1 MFNIFKKK
9 SIPTLK
15 ELKIFG
21 ISETRDDWRYF
32 SYYLFRPFGN
42 YLMYKTTNLNDY
54 FEKFKSFG
62 GIYKQFDEENIYR
75 TISGDIFNKF
85 GASLI
90 QSELDQVDPL
100 YPIESYGKNYADP
113 QLEKVDL
120 DNLRHYILHQ
130 NKAKLLFLHFSLDEE
145 NLDSSINELIKEQ
158 GIDLIFFHK
167 IKRLQ
172 RSYLSSSEFHKEFPS

>member
-1 MFNIFKKK
+1 MFNFLKKDNV
-9 SIPTLK
+9 PPLK

-42 YLMYKTTNLNDY
+42 YLIYKTTNLNDY

-90 QSELDQVDPL
+90 QSEPDQVDPL
-100 YPIESYGKNYADP
+100 YPVEAYGKDYADP
-113 QLEKVDL
+113 QLERIDI
-120 DNLRHYILHQ
+120 NGLRCFILHQ
-130 NKAKLLFLHFSLDEE
+130 NKQKLLFLHFSIDEE
-145 NLDSSINELIKEQ
+145 NIQIEINKLVKEQ
-158 GIDLIFFHK
+158 SIDFIFFHK
-167 IKRLQ
+167 IKRLE
-172 RSYLSSSEFHKEFPS
+172 RSYLSSSEFHKEFPN